1 VDVEDLA
8 ARFADATLPKTAW
21 THDAHLLV
29 GLLYVDR
36 HGPGE
41 ALERLR
47 TGIRRLNDHHGT
59 PNTSSS
65 GYHETITHAYV
76 TLLAEYL
83 SEVPTQDLQQR
94 AAQLLTSAL
103 ASRHV
108 LLRYYSRG
116 RLLSRQARARWVEPD
131 LAPLRLPARARSK
144 DRAGA
149 TLP

>member
-8 ARFADATLPKTAW
+8 ARFADATLPKAAW
-21 THDAHLLV
+21 TYEAHLLV
-29 GLLYVDR
+29 GLVYVER
-36 HGPGE
+36 YGPSQ

-47 TGIRRLNDHHGT
+47 TGIRRLNDRHGT

-65 GYHETITHAYV
+65 GYHETITRAYV

-83 SEVPTQDLQQR
+83 SGAPTQDLQKR
-94 AAQLLTSAL
+94 AAQLLTGAL

-131 LAPLRLPARARSK
+131 LAPLRLPAHRRSK